1 MSSKLQEVETQVA
14 LGSQVQMNCE
24 LFETELAAPV
34 QLEYLQTRVAT
45 LETRL
50 QQSIANTIK
59 KEDYVNK
66 LALDL
71 EHIILQLQRLEVVKA
86 GRGN

>member
-1 MSSKLQEVETQVA
+1 MSSKLQEVEAQAA
-14 LGSQVQMNCE
+14 LGPQVQMNCE
-24 LFETELAAPV
+24 LFETESTAPTQLA
-34 QLEYLQTRVAT
+34 YLQTRVAT

-59 KEDYVNK
+59 KENYVNQ

-71 EHIILQLQRLEVVKA
+71 EHIISQLQRLEVVKV
-86 GRGN
+86 GRDN

>member
-1 MSSKLQEVETQVA
+1 MSSKLQEMEAQVV
-14 LGSQVQMNCE
+14 LGQVQMNCE
-24 LFETELAAPV
+24 LFEAESAAPI
-34 QLEYLQTRVAT
+34 QLAYLQTRVAT